1 MTKPSFHRHKNT
13 QYRSREYLTPDE
25 INELLAAAQTG
36 RKFRDR
42 NYALILLMFRHGLRV
57 GEAASLKWDAIS
69 FTDKTIYI
77 NRLKN
82 SQSGNHPLLPD
93 ELEIL
98 QILRKRYKQDS
109 FHVFVGERGE
119 AMTGGAIAK
128 VIQRLGKIAKLDIK
142 VHPHMMRHSCGY
154 WLANQGATTRD
165 IQEYLGHRNIQ
176 HTVRYT
182 SLNAERFRS
191 FNWELT

>member
-1 MTKPSFHRHKNT
+1 MTKPSFQRHKNT
-13 QYRSREYLTPDE
+13 QYRSREFLTPDE
-25 INELLAAAQTG
+25 ITELLQAAQTG

-42 NYALILLMFRHGLRV
+42 NYALILMMFRHGLRA
-57 GEAASLKWDAIS
+57 GEAATLKWDAIS
-69 FTDKTIYI
+69 FSDKTIYI

-93 ELEIL
+93 EIEIL
-98 QILRKRYKQDS
+98 QILRERYKQDS
-109 FHVFVGERGE
+109 FHVFVGERGKRMSE
-119 AMTGGAIAK
+119 DAIAK
-128 VIQRLGKIAKLDIK
+128 VMERLGKIAKLDIK